1 MKFPPLHF
9 GTVVERQ
16 KRFKL
21 LVDFGDHLEWAYLP
35 NPGRLRELIYP
46 GAPVWLKPVHSVKRK
61 LAYEAVLA
69 MILSWS
75 VCMPLWQTNCFWKVL
90 TCSV

>member
-61 LAYEAVLA
+61 LAYELFLA

>member
-46 GAPVWLKPVHSVKRK
+46 GAHV
-61 LAYEAVLA
+61 
-69 MILSWS
+69 
-75 VCMPLWQTNCFWKVL
+75 
-90 TCSV
+90 